1 MKPRIIAIDG
11 SAASGKSTLADALA
25 GRLKYLHLDT
35 GVMYRAITWA
45 ALKQNV
51 DINDE
56 AAVSELAEKVDLQIA
71 PSEVDDGRQA
81 TILVNGRDVTR
92 LIRSREVN
100 ANVSQVSSYP
110 RVRQVLTRQQR
121 KIAQQGPVV
130 MAGRDIGTVVL
141 PDADLKLFIV
151 ASAEVRARRR
161 HLECLERGETVDF
174 DDLLASIIRRDK
186 LDREKPISPMIPA
199 PDAIIINTDGLSQ
212 QEVLEKVMALV
223 ENNSKGKLQNV
234 KILHSTV

>member
-11 SAASGKSTLADALA
+11 SAASGKSTLASALA
-25 GRLKYLHLDT
+25 RQLKYLHLDT

-51 DINDE
+51 DINNE
-56 AAVSELAEKVDLQIA
+56 AAVSDLAEKTDLQIES
-71 PSEVDDGRQA
+71 PEVNDGRQA
-81 TILVNGRDVTR
+81 TIMVNGQDVTW

-100 ANVSQVSSYP
+100 SNVSQVSSYP

-161 HLECLERGETVDF
+161 YLECMERGQTVDF
-174 DDLLASIIRRDK
+174 EDLLASIIRRDK

-199 PDAIIINTDGLSQ
+199 QDAVIINTDNLSQ
-212 QEVLEKVMALV
+212 QEVLEQVMALV
-223 ENNSKGKLQNV
+223 ES
-234 KILHSTV
+234 S

>member
-1 MKPRIIAIDG
+1 MKPRTVAIDG
-11 SAASGKSTLADALA
+11 SAASGKSTLASALA
-25 GRLKYLHLDT
+25 GRLKYLYLDT
-35 GVMYRAITWA
+35 GVMYRAVTWA

-56 AAVSELAEKVDLQIA
+56 AAVSELAEKIDLQIL

-81 TILVNGRDVTR
+81 TILVNGRDVTW
-92 LIRSREVN
+92 LIRGPEVN
-100 ANVSQVSSYP
+100 VNVSQVSSYP

-141 PDADLKLFIV
+141 PNADLKLFIV

-161 HLECLERGETVDF
+161 HLECIERGETLNF
-174 DDLLASIIRRDK
+174 DELLASIIRRDK

-199 PDAIIINTDGLSQ
+199 QDAVIINTDGLSQ
-212 QEVLEKVMALV
+212 QAVLERVLALM
-223 ENNSKGKLQNV
+223 ENS
-234 KILHSTV
+234 

>member
-56 AAVSELAEKVDLQIA
+56 AAVSELAEKTDLQLL
-71 PSEVDDGRQA
+71 PPQVDDGRQT

-212 QEVLEKVMALV
+212 QEVLEKVMTLV
-223 ENNSKGKLQNV
+223 ENR
-234 KILHSTV
+234 HYTD

>member
-1 MKPRIIAIDG
+1 MKPRTVAIDG
-11 SAASGKSTLADALA
+11 SAASGKSTLASALA
-25 GRLKYLHLDT
+25 RRLKYLHLDT

-56 AAVSELAEKVDLQIA
+56 VAVSELAEKVDLQIV

-92 LIRSREVN
+92 LIRTREVN

-121 KIAQQGPVV
+121 KIARQGPVV

-161 HLECLERGETVDF
+161 HLECIERGETVVF
-174 DDLLASIIRRDK
+174 DELLASIIRRDK

-199 PDAIIINTDGLSQ
+199 QGAVIINTDGLSQ
-212 QEVLEKVMALV
+212 QEVLEQVMALV
-223 ENNSKGKLQNV
+223 ENS
-234 KILHSTV
+234 